1 MFPRIARF
9 ILALALATSAAAT
22 LSATRCAD
30 PPCTPD
36 VLLYGSFNGSSANA
50 STQHWIATNDAGSIS
65 RFIGGV
71 FSGVVGTN
79 GFAMAQTGLLQFP
92 TLFGC
97 RGLVVTSRSSSEYS
111 GFRLSFGTGDFMA
124 HESYSSPGYK
134 ANFTATASYDD
145 QYIDLTD
152 FSRGWLAPG
161 QPPWPDCAH
170 DTSVC
175 PTFLQ
180 MQNVQRLRVWAEAV
194 PAKFQLEIQS
204 IRATSCYQP
213 SEAQTET
220 PNASNKTKCALKC
233 AAEAVGVWG
242 VCAASCVT
250 SADKGKCVEERCEAA
265 QLAFEVAC
273 TSGCGKKAED
283 APLTEYSP
291 PEPKES
297 SCSDALPS
305 WHSRCKVACAVGP
318 VCRYHGSTCKC

>member
-1 MFPRIARF
+1 MFPQLARS
-9 ILALALATSAAAT
+9 ILGLVLATSAAAT
-22 LSATRCAD
+22 LSATRCD
-30 PPCTPD
+30 YPPCTPD

-50 STQHWIATNDAGSIS
+50 STQLWTATNDTGSS
-65 RFIGGV
+65 SKFVGGI

-79 GFAMAQTGLLQFP
+79 GFAMAQTGLQQFP

-97 RGLVVTSRSSSEYS
+97 RGLMVTSRSSIEYS

-124 HESYSSPGYK
+124 EDTTQLSTGRHLLGGKPTPAPTTAAPTPPDQAYSSPGYK
-134 ANFTATASYDD
+134 ANFTAAASYDD

-152 FSRGWLAPG
+152 FSRGWPAPG

-194 PAKFQLEIQS
+194 PTKFQLQIQS
-204 IRATSCYQP
+204 IRATNCYQP
-213 SEAQTET
+213 SKAQTEAQTEA
-220 PNASNKTKCALKC
+220 PPHASNKTKCALEC

-242 VCAASCVT
+242 VCAATCVT
-250 SADKGKCVEERCEAA
+250 SADKAKCVEERCEAA

-273 TSGCGKKAED
+273 TSRCGKKI
-283 APLTEYSP
+283 
-291 PEPKES
+291 
-297 SCSDALPS
+297 
-305 WHSRCKVACAVGP
+305 
-318 VCRYHGSTCKC
+318 